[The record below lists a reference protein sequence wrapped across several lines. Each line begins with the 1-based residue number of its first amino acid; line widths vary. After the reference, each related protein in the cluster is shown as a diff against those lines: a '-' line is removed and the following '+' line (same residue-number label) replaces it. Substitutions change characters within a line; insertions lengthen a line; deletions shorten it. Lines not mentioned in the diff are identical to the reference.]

1 MESVLGATYKEAL
14 ENMLSH
20 MEDDYDEIE
29 TVLNPDETAIYRAYY
44 ADMPVRNLSPER
56 RRSTYRRYYRGYL
69 RYIVS
74 ELLKWQGDPPN
85 VLDAGS
91 GLGTQSI
98 LFGLLGAKV
107 QGVDLRQNRVIIAQ
121 KRAAR
126 WREKLNAKL
135 DVQFTC
141 ESLFEMPQEE
151 KYDFIWICQAISHID
166 PAEDFIDLS
175 YKLLKPGGQVVVY
188 DPNGMYLPNQLHQLR
203 NRGTQIHRSYTT
215 HKGETV
221 KYAVE
226 RLFTFGGI
234 QRLLKKSGFS
244 IAHAECQFHR
254 FRGKTDDAVFERFV
268 RKLDFLP
275 VWTSLIG
282 YEFVVSGKKPG

>member
-1 MESVLGATYKEAL
+1 MKSVLGATSHQAL
-14 ENMLSH
+14 EKMLSH
-20 MEDDYDEIE
+20 LEDDYDEIDSILE
-29 TVLNPDETAIYRAYY
+29 PGEVEMYRAYY
-44 ADMPVRNLSPER
+44 KDMPYRSLLASQR
-56 RRSTYRRYYRGYL
+56 QSTYRRFQRGYL

-74 ELLKWQGDPPN
+74 RLLEWDGPPPV

-107 QGVDLRQNRVIIAQ
+107 HGVDLKLERVIMAQ

-126 WREKLNAKL
+126 WSEKLNVKL
-135 DVQFTC
+135 DVGFAC
-141 ESLFEMPQEE
+141 ESLFAVPREE

-166 PAEDFIDLS
+166 PAEDFLDLS
-175 YKLLKPGGQVVVY
+175 YKLLKPGGHVVVY

-234 QRLLKKSGFS
+234 QRLLRRRGFS
-244 IAHAECQFHR
+244 IAHAECQFHG
-254 FRGKTDDAVFERFV
+254 FRGQIDDAVFERFV
-268 RKLDFLP
+268 RRLDFLP

-282 YEFVVSGKKPG
+282 QEFVVSGRKPK